1 MGNTMLVRGYTL
13 VSNLNSFLGTS
24 IHGLEALGSWFNPSQ
39 QQSAKPHFQTATGQG
54 FEPHRPPRYAGGDK
68 EFYPLP
74 VNGSPVADPPIIH
87 ARIVQILGRAF
98 IAVGRG
104 LVNLRRA
111 FQAQGFVRTFLV
123 ELLPPQIQGGL
134 FGRARLQFPADV
146 SMQPFVPAIVL
157 RMAGPTALQI
167 NPQGHPPGRQPAQSQ
182 QPTYVSKGTAVVAP
196 DGSGQSITFKQSLET
211 LANRG
216 GGRIGQAPQFQDVT
230 AVFVPDRQGFASLSL
245 PVIPPAFEVD
255 GPHFIGGKTPALAPQ
270 SACFSGGPPA
280 AARFGQ
286 SRPLQDPFETAL
298 RSRRAMAPQIQL
310 PQLAC
315 SPMSVGQFEPYDFT
329 HHRFAQLAGVT
340 VRPTRLVRHAVDS
353 P

>member
-1 MGNTMLVRGYTL
+1 
-13 VSNLNSFLGTS
+13 
-24 IHGLEALGSWFNPSQ
+24 
-39 QQSAKPHFQTATGQG
+39 
-54 FEPHRPPRYAGGDK
+54 
-68 EFYPLP
+68 
-74 VNGSPVADPPIIH
+74 
-87 ARIVQILGRAF
+87 
-98 IAVGRG
+98 
-104 LVNLRRA
+104 
-111 FQAQGFVRTFLV
+111 
-123 ELLPPQIQGGL
+123 
-134 FGRARLQFPADV
+134 FPADV

-182 QPTYVSKGTAVVAP
+182 QPTHVSKGTAVVAP

-216 GGRIGQAPQFQDVT
+216 GGRIGQAPQFQHVT

-353 P
+353 PAKEALAPLVSRLGADAILLAQRAKVVRPKRFQGKLSSLIHRFILFPGHPREYSLKAALLSVTYVLNHARYLCSEPAPCSKLQNPRSKRQGRSKGRWPNTRINNNKQHWTTINDNKQHQAAH